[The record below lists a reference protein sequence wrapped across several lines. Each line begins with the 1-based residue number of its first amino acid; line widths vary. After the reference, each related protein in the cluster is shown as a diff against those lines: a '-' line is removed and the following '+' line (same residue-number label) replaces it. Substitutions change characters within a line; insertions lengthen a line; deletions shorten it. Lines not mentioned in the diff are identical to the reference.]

1 MTDDALDAGMLG
13 LTRYSWAFS
22 APIEMVHGEW
32 VRYADAA
39 AVIAAE
45 KARADASANY
55 AEALARAVARD
66 EIAKLS
72 PAPVGG
78 DERFAPFKAV
88 DLGDGMGKAYVVAPT
103 PPAKDTGEV
112 RIGDT
117 AKMRR
122 DIEAAAR
129 TGHTSIPVS
138 IDTARQLADRIADL
152 EARLAEAEVRAGN
165 LSAGL
170 EWWKREQIAAERALA
185 EAEKRIAALEADRR
199 NVFDA
204 GFWSSVGPTTEGEFV
219 AWVKDCETAWEDYAA
234 RALLSPASEG
244 KTDG

>member
-1 MTDDALDAGMLG
+1 M
-13 LTRYSWAFS
+13 S
-22 APIEMVHGEW
+22 IEE
-32 VRYADAA
+32 
-39 AVIAAE
+39 
-45 KARADASANY
+45 AR
-55 AEALARAVARD
+55 EALNAQWNRHIGGLFGRASDITAAIEALID
-66 EIAKLS
+66 AKPS
-72 PAPVGG
+72 PAPVGDALVRCYECEAVFPNG
-78 DERFAPFKAV
+78 DACPQCN
-88 DLGDGMGKAYVVAPT
+88 PT

-219 AWVKDCETAWEDYAA
+219 AWVKDCETAWEDYAV